1 MLSTFRRN
9 RRTAERL
16 RVPVPV
22 RLETTQG
29 PVVGK
34 TTNIS
39 LGGALVEVE
48 LGATEA
54 ARIPERTT
62 MDIIVD
68 EDQLSFDILVS
79 RRDGHTIAVEF
90 VRIRSG
96 EDYRKLRLF
105 LESHLSNLT
114 ADH

>member
-9 RRTAERL
+9 RRTAEPCAYRC
-16 RVPVPV
+16 PYAS
-22 RLETTQG
+22 EASQG

-48 LGATEA
+48 LGAAEV

-79 RRDGHTIAVEF
+79 RRDGHTVAVEF

>member
-22 RLETTQG
+22 RLETSQG

-48 LGATEA
+48 LGATEV

-79 RRDGHTIAVEF
+79 RNF
-90 VRIRSG
+90 
-96 EDYRKLRLF
+96 
-105 LESHLSNLT
+105 
-114 ADH
+114 